1 MSTDQEYDTQQ
12 TRSML
17 DEPDVEDLGSARSP
31 VLHGTYPPQ
40 FDHVQGQQQQQ
51 HPDFYSQPRG
61 SMPAAQSQ
69 QTPPQTQYE
78 HPQMIPPTSHPS
90 AAEGH
95 FDVDPNEA
103 MLDADPFNMGA
114 NMWVLQVRTSKS
126 FELTVLIRHYP
137 NAYAYEQHQQQR

>member
-17 DEPDVEDLGSARSP
+17 DEPDIEDLSAGRSP

-40 FDHVQGQQQQQ
+40 FDHAQGQAQQ
-51 HPDFYSQPRG
+51 DFYPQARG
-61 SMPAAQSQ
+61 MSTAQTR
-69 QTPPQTQYE
+69 QTPPHTQYE
-78 HPQMIPPTSHPS
+78 QPQMIHPTSHPN
-90 AAEGH
+90 AEGH

-114 NMWVLQVRTSKS
+114 NM
-126 FELTVLIRHYP
+126 
-137 NAYAYEQHQQQR
+137 